1 MVNMKPSFTN
11 LISVCLA
18 PFIHAVS
25 PSLNTDYIWPLAL
38 CCKAFT
44 KLTAKESQELNI
56 TQQNQYL
63 EYAKYLSE
71 LQMDWIEVFSYLVIL
86 HKLSMNFYISCQ
98 GSGALEKE

>member
-11 LISVCLA
+11 LISVRLA

-38 CCKAFT
+38 CYKAFT

-63 EYAKYLSE
+63 EFTKYLSE
-71 LQMDWIEVFSYLVIL
+71 LQIDWIEVFSYLIIL
-86 HKLSMNFYISCQ
+86 HKFSMNFYMSCQ